1 MTVNKLKANH
11 ETDWNLLN
19 QDFEWTDAAACKGM
33 PTSMFFPPKGGPNKT
48 VRAAKAICTNCVVK
62 TNCLNFALDNSMQY
76 GIWGGAT
83 TKERRH
89 IKSVRRYNAAKP
101 VTE

>member
-19 QDFEWTDAAACKGM
+19 RDFEWTDAAACKGM
-33 PTSMFFPPKGGPNKT
+33 PTSMFFPLKGGPNKT
-48 VRAAKAICTNCVVK
+48 VRAAKAICNNCAVK
-62 TNCLNFALDNSMQY
+62 TDCLNFALDNSMKC
-76 GIWGGAT
+76 GIWGGTT

-89 IKSVRRYNAAKP
+89 LKSARRHNAANP